1 MNDPVTDGVQPG
13 TAAPVRGA
21 LARTRDLGLGVLA
34 RNRELGLALLVA
46 VIVAALAFARPETFF
61 TVDNLFNILKQVSL
75 VTIVAVGQTFVIVSG
90 GIDLSVGMT
99 LGLSGVIASLF
110 IQEGADPSVAIAV
123 GILSSVAV
131 GFANGLIT
139 ARLRLPAFIVT
150 LGMAK
155 IARGVMYVTTRGY
168 PIPTTTK
175 PIIWLGNG
183 YLGPVPVP
191 TILML
196 VIVLGGTFV
205 LSKTAFGNR
214 VRAIGGNE
222 LAARLSGIN
231 VKATKT
237 AVYVLAASLSAIAGI
252 VMVGRVNA
260 GNPNSGLN
268 FDMDS
273 IAAAIIGGTSLAGG
287 SGTITGTLLGALMLG
302 VISNGLVLLNVN
314 MYWQT
319 IVAGAIILAVCII
332 DVLSRSGRRG
342 DAA

>member
-1 MNDPVTDGVQPG
+1 MHNPQAGEG
-13 TAAPVRGA
+13 RGGAASAITGI
-21 LARTRDLGLGVLA
+21 LT
-34 RNRELGLALLVA
+34 RNREIGLALLVA
-46 VIVAALAFARPETFF
+46 FIVAGLALARPDTFF

-90 GIDLSVGMT
+90 GIDLSVGMS
-99 LGLSGVIASLF
+99 LGLSGVIATLL
-110 IQEGADPSVAIAV
+110 IQGGASPAEGIAV
-123 GILSSVAV
+123 GILASLIV
-131 GFANGLIT
+131 GGANGLIT
-139 ARLRLPAFIVT
+139 AKLRLPAFIVT

-175 PIIWLGNG
+175 AIVWLGNG
-183 YLGPVPVP
+183 YVGPVPVP

-196 VIVLGGTFV
+196 IVVLLGSFI
-205 LSKTAFGNR
+205 LAKTSFGNR

-222 LAARLSGIN
+222 IAARLSGVN
-231 VKATKT
+231 VEGTKT
-237 AVYVLAASLSAIAGI
+237 VVYILASLLSAIAGI

-287 SGTITGTLLGALMLG
+287 SGTIIGTLLGALMLG

-319 IVAGAIILAVCII
+319 IVAGTIILIVCII
-332 DVLSRSGRRG
+332 DALSRSGRRR
-342 DAA
+342 DAT